1 MMKMNKKAVILLSG
15 GLDSRLVLSK
25 IKELGYENIFVFSYG
40 VKNNHDAMTAKKMCK
55 KLNIPWHFEINSTT
69 NSRNFFKSSLRQ
81 CYFQFANQRHIFLH
95 QFYDAISMVGKIFRT
110 ILRPPAVLIF
120 SNICF

>member
-1 MMKMNKKAVILLSG
+1 MSKVLNKIFSKILQIADGRQICVPLSG

-55 KLNIPWHFEINSTT
+55 KLNIPWHFEINRTT

-81 CYFQFANQRHIFLH
+81 CYFQFANQISVVPSYLDFE
-95 QFYDAISMVGKIFRT
+95 AIYNLKKKKK
-110 ILRPPAVLIF
+110 
-120 SNICF
+120 